1 MYSFNTVELNN
12 VKQIEDQT
20 DENEI
25 YIENW
30 VYANDSKKV
39 YITRIVFDKCKPK
52 IINRSLISLQTQ
64 VIKLG
69 IQQYRQIGYNEWI
82 DYYVKPYT
90 IKSEN
95 NLIQAPTISIDYITP
110 KIGSKHHQR
119 YRNESPTAPNNKIE
133 ETKTNSQS
141 DLSISFEYDKKKS
154 KQSIF

>member
-1 MYSFNTVELNN
+1 
-12 VKQIEDQT
+12 
-20 DENEI
+20 
-25 YIENW
+25 
-30 VYANDSKKV
+30 V
-39 YITRIVFDKCKPK
+39 YITNIVFDKCKPK
-52 IINRSLISLQTQ
+52 LINRSLISLQTQ
-64 VIKLG
+64 HIKLG